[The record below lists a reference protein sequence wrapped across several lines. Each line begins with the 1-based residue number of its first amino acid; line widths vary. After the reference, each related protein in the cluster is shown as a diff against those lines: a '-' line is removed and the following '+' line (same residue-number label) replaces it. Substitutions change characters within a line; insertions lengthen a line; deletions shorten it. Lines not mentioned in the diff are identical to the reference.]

1 MSNGPVPGAVTVLVS
16 RRVRPGQSA
25 GFTATMQ
32 TMLQAAQAF
41 PGHLGGQLMLPQS
54 DDPPD
59 LAHVVFAFDNEAHL
73 QAWQQSPERA
83 RCLQALE
90 PFIVGATQVHRV
102 PGLELWF
109 APGSGAARPA
119 PPRWKVA
126 VVTWLGICPTV
137 WLLSSLLASPLA
149 SWPSLPRV
157 MLLTALIVVAMTWWV
172 APALT
177 RWMAP
182 WLYAQFSP
190 VPP

>member
-1 MSNGPVPGAVTVLVS
+1 MSTGAVPGAVTVLVS

-25 GFTATMQ
+25 GFTTAMQ
-32 TMLQAAQAF
+32 AMLQAAQPF
-41 PGHLGGQLMLPQS
+41 PGHLGGQLMLPQGG
-54 DDPPD
+54 DPPD
-59 LAHVVFAFDNEAHL
+59 LTHVVFAFDNEAHL
-73 QAWQQSPERA
+73 QAWQQSPERS

-90 PFIVGATQVHRV
+90 PFIVGATRVHRV

-109 APGSGAARPA
+109 APASGAARPA
-119 PPRWKVA
+119 APRWKVA

-137 WLLSSLLASPLA
+137 WLLSLLLASPLA

-157 MLLTALIVVAMTWWV
+157 MLLTALVVVAMTWWV

-182 WLYAQFSP
+182 WLYARTSP
-190 VPP
+190 VSP